1 MQWQAEKMCSQHGGY
16 DLSVERFKHGY
27 ACDQSN
33 DTWKWRVINSG
44 VVVSQGTAV
53 DLDSAQ
59 KMAEQNLPL
68 NQ

>member
-1 MQWQAEKMCSQHGGY
+1 MEWQPEKMCSQHGGY
-16 DLSVERFKHGY
+16 DLSVERFKNGY
-27 ACDQSN
+27 HCEQAT

-44 VVVSQGTAV
+44 VIVSQGTSI
-53 DLDSAQ
+53 DLEAAK